1 MFTKGFTNTANT
13 YPMIIMVD
21 TTASFP
27 PKFLHCN
34 NTVKRKNKLQMKAMR
49 DKNNSQ
55 RMNDFTV
62 K

>member
-1 MFTKGFTNTANT
+1 
-13 YPMIIMVD
+13 MVD
-21 TTASFP
+21 ITASFP
-27 PKFLHCN
+27 PKFLHRN
-34 NTVKRKNKLQMKAMR
+34 NTVKRKKRLQMKAMR